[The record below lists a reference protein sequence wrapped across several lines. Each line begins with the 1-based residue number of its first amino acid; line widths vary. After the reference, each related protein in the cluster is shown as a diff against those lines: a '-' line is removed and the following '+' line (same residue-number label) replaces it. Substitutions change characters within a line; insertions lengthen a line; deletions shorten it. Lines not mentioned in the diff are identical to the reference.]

1 MEAPPA
7 AAVAGDDSID
17 AGGEGDAVNI
27 PQPVQNAAKICQPQP
42 ADGVVAE
49 PGVVDIVEFT
59 GARTAALVNEH
70 K

>member
-1 MEAPPA
+1 M
-7 AAVAGDDSID
+7 AGDDGVD

-27 PQPVQNAAKICQPQP
+27 PQPVQNAAEICQPQP

-49 PGVVDIVEFT
+49 PGVIDIVEFT
-59 GARTAALVNEH
+59 GAKAAALVDEC